1 MTINKFLFDLFNT
14 MLSMRWEKLCLCVL
28 ALEYVEIQLRESRE
42 QDVSDVYMKSCD
54 SIGFHYIKISLNI

>member
-14 MLSMRWEKLCLCVL
+14 MLSMRLEKLCLCVL

-54 SIGFHYIKISLNI
+54 SIGSLYKN